1 MVPGNQS
8 PHLSVI
14 APIFNESATI
24 QEIIKRVINSP
35 EVYEIVIVNDGSTD
49 GTSYI
54 L

>member
-1 MVPGNQS
+1 MGPRNKS

-14 APIFNESATI
+14 ISVINKSATI